1 MSGGDQAAGLRRWAA
16 EVAPATQAD
25 DDEAMAAPETP
36 AWIAQTLFELA
47 ASPDMV
53 AETTPAPQAD
63 GDEAVAAPQTPEWI
77 AQTLFELASSPDM
90 VPETP
95 PAPRRLLMVLGLP
108 GGDEADTRPVSEALA
123 RWQAAGQQWVGEVDA
138 WRIVPTSVDSP
149 HLSTLVG
156 EQSRWALWVGNDAD
170 AFRRTYR
177 LLKRLAQRG
186 GPRRL
191 LLVHPPLASRVGLL
205 ANLQQAAAS
214 FFGFELWIVPVP
226 RRRRPDA

>member
-1 MSGGDQAAGLRRWAA
+1 MSDGDQAAGLRRWAA
-16 EVAPATQAD
+16 EMAPVPEADDSGERAEAVTPETQAPATAEETGTPTWIV
-25 DDEAMAAPETP
+25 EA
-36 AWIAQTLFELA
+36 LLELA
-47 ASPDMV
+47 ASPAVV
-53 AETTPAPQAD
+53 AETA
-63 GDEAVAAPQTPEWI
+63 
-77 AQTLFELASSPDM
+77 
-90 VPETP
+90 
-95 PAPRRLLMVLGLP
+95 PAPRRLLLVLGLL

-123 RWQAAGQQWVGEVDA
+123 RWQAQGQQWVGEADA

-149 HLSTLVG
+149 HLPTLVG
-156 EQSRWALWVGNDAD
+156 EQSRWALWVGNDAE

>member
-1 MSGGDQAAGLRRWAA
+1 MSEGDQAAGLRRWAA
-16 EVAPATQAD
+16 EMAPAAD
-25 DDEAMAAPETP
+25 DGEEGAAPETP
-36 AWIAQTLFELA
+36 AMAEETGTPTWIAETLVELA
-47 ASPDMV
+47 ASASLA
-53 AETTPAPQAD
+53 AETA
-63 GDEAVAAPQTPEWI
+63 
-77 AQTLFELASSPDM
+77 
-90 VPETP
+90 

-108 GGDEADTRPVSEALA
+108 GGDEADTRPVSEALV
-123 RWQAAGQQWVGEVDA
+123 RWQAQGQRWVGEADD

-149 HLSTLVG
+149 HLPALLD

-191 LLVHPPLASRVGLL
+191 LLVHPPLASRAGLL

-214 FFGFELWIVPVP
+214 FFGFELWIVPV
-226 RRRRPDA
+226 RRRRRHGA